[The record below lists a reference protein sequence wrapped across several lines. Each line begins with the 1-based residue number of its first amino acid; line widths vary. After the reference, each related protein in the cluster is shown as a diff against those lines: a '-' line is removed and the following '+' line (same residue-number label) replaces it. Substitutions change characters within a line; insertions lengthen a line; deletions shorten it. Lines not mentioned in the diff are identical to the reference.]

1 MKLSDKAHVY
11 ILFAIVVLAT
21 ALGSMTQTVMNS
33 MLSAVDAEFAIDAA
47 TGQWLTTIYML
58 VLGVTV
64 PVVTFLSHKL
74 SIKNLTYLAL
84 VIFLAGAA
92 VSWAAPTFSVLVAG
106 RVLQAIGSGI
116 TLPLLQA
123 IAMTRFPPG
132 QNATAMGIAGIAM
145 GFAPNIGPLIGGA
158 LVDTT
163 GWRSF
168 FVMLAVA
175 LAALVVATALFVRT
189 EKNPVRP
196 ATLDVLSLL
205 LSTAGFG
212 GLLLGFSNA
221 ASLPLTSP
229 LVWGSVIVGG
239 ALLFAFV
246 MRQKRVADPLISMDI
261 FASKRYRASFVAQNV
276 LFASFMGI
284 TLVAPLFVQVVQGG
298 SPLDAGIVF
307 IPATIFALIVN
318 PLAGLLA
325 DRIGVRPVVVC
336 ASLFL
341 ATGALMMAFLDE
353 NSPLWLVTLM
363 QTVRG
368 IGVSALIGPLNSWGM
383 SQLPH
388 RIMMD
393 GSAFFAAVR
402 QACASLGTAVM
413 MLIIALLSVE
423 AMATGTSVAFA
434 YQMAFAFS
442 AVCSLAVLVVA
453 LWKVRA

>member
-189 EKNPVRP
+189 EKNPARP

-246 MRQKRVADPLISMDI
+246 LRQKRAADPLISMDI

-442 AVCSLAVLVVA
+442 AVCSLAVLVGA

>member
-189 EKNPVRP
+189 EKNPARP